1 MLHFVIKCDNLSL
14 ETGDGTYIST
24 KCNKG
29 GQLNMGK
36 FEETSRQILENC
48 GGIRNITHVTHCA
61 TRLRIEFA
69 KKSQVDVEAL
79 KTVPEVAGVV
89 DKGNQVQIIIGP
101 KVNDAYNDFLDVSG
115 WKPGMN
121 ADVEVEDPDE
131 KAPRNLMWVVN
142 KFANFVAPVFMPI
155 IPAMIVGGMI
165 LAIARIGIN
174 YFGLDTSTGTVN
186 ILMAIFQA
194 GFTFL
199 PVYVGY
205 TLASQLKMQPI
216 MGAFLGALLITDRI
230 NGAEGLSFLGIAIPQ
245 VSYGSTVFPIILG
258 VFFMY
263 FVDKGLKKIIPEV
276 IVFFAKPLLTMIIVA
291 PVQLIVLG
299 PIGTICSDAIGNAC
313 LWLGDTLGFVSQP
326 ILAALYPYM
335 VMFGFDKAMTPI
347 SVDLI
352 ARIGYNSVTG
362 SMGFISNIAVGAT
375 ALAVATSIRNNK
387 EQKGLV
393 TSFAITALC
402 GVTEPA
408 FYGALIS
415 RPKVL
420 IGTAF
425 GAVCGGL
432 TAGILGLRLY
442 VQGGCPGLTTFL
454 YFVDETGSF
463 HYVVVAAIV
472 AAVTIASAFLGTKF
486 IMNRGSKNAGR

>member
-1 MLHFVIKCDNLSL
+1 
-14 ETGDGTYIST
+14 
-24 KCNKG
+24 
-29 GQLNMGK
+29 MGK
-36 FEETSRQILENC
+36 FEEMSRQILDNC
-48 GGIRNITHVTHCA
+48 GGVGNIMHVTHCA

-69 KKSQVDVEAL
+69 KISLVDAEAL
-79 KTVPEVAGVV
+79 KKAPGVAGIV

-101 KVNDAYNDFLDVSG
+101 KVNEAFNDFLDVSG
-115 WKPGMN
+115 WQAGMN
-121 ADVEVEDPDE
+121 ADAKVEDPDE
-131 KAPRNLMWVVN
+131 LVPHNLAWAIN
-142 KFANFVAPVFMPI
+142 RFANFVAPVFMPI
-155 IPAMIVGGMI
+155 VPAMIVGGMI

-199 PVYVGY
+199 PVYIGY
-205 TLASQLKMQPI
+205 TLAAQLKMQPI
-216 MGAFLGALLITDRI
+216 MGAFLGAVLITERI
-230 NGAEGLSFLGIAIPQ
+230 SGVAGLSFLGIAIPQ
-245 VSYGSTVFPIILG
+245 VSYGSTIFPIILG

-276 IVFFAKPLLTMIIVA
+276 IVFFAKPLLTMIIVV
-291 PVQLIVLG
+291 PVQLIILG
-299 PIGTICSDAIGNAC
+299 PIGTVCSDAIGNAC

-326 ILAALYPYM
+326 VLAALYPYM

-362 SMGFISNIAVGAT
+362 SMGFISNISVGAT
-375 ALAVATSIRNNK
+375 ALAIATGIRDNK
-387 EQKGLV
+387 EQKGLIS
-393 TSFAITALC
+393 SFAITALC

-415 RPKVL
+415 RPKAL
-420 IGTAF
+420 IGTAI

-454 YFVDETGSF
+454 YFVDENGSF
-463 HYVVVAAIV
+463 HYVIVAAIV
-472 AAVTIASAFLGTKF
+472 AAVTIATAFLGTKF
-486 IMNRGSKNAGR
+486 VMSRGNKSAGR